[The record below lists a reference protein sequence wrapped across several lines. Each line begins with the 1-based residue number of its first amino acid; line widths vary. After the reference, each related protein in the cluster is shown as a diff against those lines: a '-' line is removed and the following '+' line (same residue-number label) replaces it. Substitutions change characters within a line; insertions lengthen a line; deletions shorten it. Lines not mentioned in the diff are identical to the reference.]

1 MKNVRTL
8 KYTRNYCH
16 FISSIYVRFNDC
28 NLQQKIQCAH
38 SNTLYCVIWY
48 RNWMNEWMIFND
60 KSTVMRMTIWWWHF
74 LNPTKSME
82 KTSVH
87 ATMTLPILDHLF
99 KIEQSLAMC
108 ANSQLGWIVRARYVI
123 TYLICVLQI
132 FMLKNVHTFRIGIMS
147 LNRSRHQM
155 SC

>member
-28 NLQQKIQCAH
+28 NLQQKIHC
-38 SNTLYCVIWY
+38 TLKHVVLCHLIPQL
-48 RNWMNEWMIFND
+48 NEWMIFND

-74 LNPTKSME
+74 LNPTESME

-132 FMLKNVHTFRIGIMS
+132 FMLENVHTFRIGIMS